1 MSQAHSEL
9 GAAMQT
15 HSPDTQST
23 PVLSPTPGFQDGAST
38 ISRAQAWEARS
49 LSSGPGPVLTCCV
62 TLSNPCPTLGLS
74 FPAQWLINL
83 IPDSLGRKQKL

>member
-23 PVLSPTPGFQDGAST
+23 PVLSPTPGFQDDAST
-38 ISRAQAWEARS
+38 ISRAQAWEAGG
-49 LSSGPGPVLTCCV
+49 LSSGPGPVLTC
-62 TLSNPCPTLGLS
+62 SAI
-74 FPAQWLINL
+74 PAPLW
-83 IPDSLGRKQKL
+83 DSVSLPNG